1 MASSMQSAALRFA
14 SNEII
19 IGLQKEVAKLTQFT
33 TDFSAKAANKGETM
47 MIPIMLANAANNFN
61 RTNNNYGTVNGSM
74 MYTPMT
80 FGINPKH
87 SFGFTEADFSLVN
100 GTQFWSKS
108 GVASSEAIS
117 LRIAEEVGKLISSTY
132 IKTSG
137 TDGTEWFDAD
147 GEALTVTQPTFSANN
162 VFNIGTGDLT
172 KLTIAKLRVAC
183 KNVGIPVSKTILAL
197 TSEKFAEL
205 LSLLDA
211 NMYGGTEAI
220 RMGMIPGLY
229 GYKAVM
235 EFDEIAEG
243 VGALIPDNSIAIA
256 SRVKEIQNAH
266 LYQEVGTTTDDK
278 SGLVVQM
285 RRGGDWTTG
294 DAVATA
300 ECLFGVK
307 LIQPTKVVRLV
318 AEAAS

>member
-1 MASSMQSAALRFA
+1 MASSMQSPALRFA

-19 IGLQKEVAKLTQFT
+19 LGLHKEITKVTQFT
-33 TDFSAKAANKGETM
+33 TDFSAEAATKGSTM
-47 MIPIMLANAANNFN
+47 MIPIMLDNAAENFN
-61 RTNNNYGTVNGSM
+61 RATNNYGTINGSM

-80 FGINPKH
+80 FDINPKH
-87 SFGFTEADFSLVN
+87 SFGFTEADFNLAN

-108 GVASSEAIS
+108 SVASANSIS
-117 LRIAEEVGKLISSTY
+117 RRIAEEVGKLIHPDF

-137 TDGTEWFDAD
+137 KDGTEWVDAD
-147 GEALTVTQPTFSANN
+147 GEALKVEQPTFSAANE
-162 VFNIGTGDLT
+162 FNIGEGELT
-172 KLTIAKLRVAC
+172 KLTVAKLRVAC
-183 KNVGIPVSKTILAL
+183 KNAGIPVSDTILAL

-220 RMGMIPGLY
+220 RLGMIPGLY

-235 EFDEIAEG
+235 EFDEIASG
-243 VGALIPDNSIAIA
+243 VGALIPASSIAVA
-256 SRVKEIQNAH
+256 SRVKQIQNAH
-266 LYQEVGTTTDDK
+266 LYQEVGTTTDEN
-278 SGLVVQM
+278 SGLVIQM

-300 ECLFGVK
+300 ECLMGTK
-307 LIQPTKVVRLV
+307 LIQPTKVVRLI
-318 AEAAS
+318 ADAA

>member
-19 IGLQKEVAKLTQFT
+19 IGLQKEITKVTQFT
-33 TDFSAKAANKGETM
+33 TDFSAEAAKKGETM
-47 MIPIMLANAANNFN
+47 MIPIMLANRAENFN
-61 RTNNNYGTVNGSM
+61 RATNNYGTVNGSM

-80 FGINPKH
+80 FKSNPKH
-87 SFGFTEADFSLVN
+87 SFGFTENDFNLVN

-108 GVASSEAIS
+108 GIASSEAIS
-117 LRIAEEVGKLISSTY
+117 LRIASDVGALIHSDN

-137 TDGTEWFDAD
+137 TDDTEWVDAD
-147 GEALTVTQPTFSANN
+147 GEPLKVEQPKFSANN
-162 VFNIGTGDLT
+162 VFNLGEGELT
-172 KLTIAKLRVAC
+172 KLSVAKLRVAC
-183 KNVGIPVSKTILAL
+183 KNAKIPVSRTILAL

-220 RMGMIPGLY
+220 RLGMIPGLY

-243 VGALIPDNSIAIA
+243 VGALIPDTSIAIA
-256 SRVKEIQNAH
+256 ARVKEIQNAH

-300 ECLFGVK
+300 ECLFGAK

-318 AEAAS
+318 AEAA